1 MNSVPPVTGSGAPR
15 PAGVL
20 NRLLHR
26 LVHLQPSE
34 ARPMLW
40 SFTYFACLLGSYY
53 VLRPVREEMGIAG
66 GVEQLQ
72 WLFTGTFLA
81 MLAAVPLF
89 GAASA
94 RLPRARLLPAVYL
107 FFIVNIVGFHAL
119 LGAEDRTWIARAFFI
134 WTSVFNLFVVSVFW
148 SFMTDLFT
156 DAQGRRLFP
165 FIAAGGTLGAIA
177 GPGLTALLAP
187 LIGSRHLL
195 LVSALLL
202 AAALFCI
209 GRLLSADR
217 GRQRE
222 SRQAALGGGV
232 WEGLRMLVGSRYLL
246 GIGLFIWLYT
256 MLSTFLYF
264 EQAHIVRAAFADPD
278 RRTQLF
284 AVIDLAVNILTVVL
298 QVAIAG
304 RLLERYGV
312 AKALAAIPALLAVG
326 FLALAAAPEVLVLA
340 TVQVLRRAG
349 DYAVTRP
356 SREVLFTVLDTRSK
370 YKAKN
375 VVDTVVYRGGDAVSG
390 WMFVALKAAGFGLT
404 GIALIAAP
412 VALLWMLLGFRLGR
426 MQEAVPA
433 RQEE

>member
-1 MNSVPPVTGSGAPR
+1 MNAVPPATGSSEPGLA
-15 PAGVL
+15 
-20 NRLLHR
+20 RLLRR
-26 LVHLQPSE
+26 LVHFRPSE

-40 SFTYFACLLGSYY
+40 SFAYFACLLGSYY

-66 GVEQLQ
+66 GVDQLQ
-72 WLFTGTFLA
+72 WLFTGTFVA

-89 GAASA
+89 GVASA

-107 FFIVNIVGFHAL
+107 FFIVNIVGFHVL
-119 LGAEDRTWIARAFFI
+119 LGAGDRTWIARAFFI

-148 SFMTDLFT
+148 SFMVDLFT
-156 DAQGRRLFP
+156 DAQARRLFP
-165 FIAAGGTLGAIA
+165 FIAAGGTLGAII

-187 LIGSRHLL
+187 VIGTRHLL

-209 GRLLSADR
+209 VRLLSADR
-217 GRQRE
+217 SKSDE
-222 SRQAALGGGV
+222 SGPAALGGGV
-232 WEGLRMLVGSRYLL
+232 WEGLRLLLGSRYLL

-264 EQAHIVRAAFADPD
+264 EQAHIIKAAFDDPD
-278 RRTQLF
+278 RRTQWF
-284 AVIDLAVNILTVVL
+284 AVIDLAVNVLTVLL

-304 RLLERYGV
+304 RLLERYGI
-312 AKALAAIPALLAVG
+312 AKTLAAIPALLAVG

-356 SREVLFTVLDTRSK
+356 TREVLFTVLDRRSK

-375 VVDTVVYRGGDAVSG
+375 FVDTVIYRAGDAVSAWLFAG
-390 WMFVALKAAGFGLT
+390 LKTGGLGLT
-404 GIALIAAP
+404 GIALVAAP
-412 VALLWMLLGFRLGR
+412 VALLWMWLGFRLGR
-426 MQEAVPA
+426 MQDAVPA